1 MYEEYFGLSGP
12 PFKLNPDPKFFF
24 GSRSHN
30 KAMAYLHYGLKQAE
44 GFIVITGPVGAGK
57 STAIGHLLDQL
68 DRSNIVAA
76 QLLTTNVAPD
86 ELLEHILSAF
96 RIEPE
101 NAGRTGQLEAFED
114 YLFDQ
119 LHRGRRVLL
128 IMDEAQNLP
137 DKTLEELR
145 MLSNLDYDG
154 TPLFQVFLVG
164 QPEFRDTLLSDRMEQ
179 LKQRVIASYH
189 LENLSREETQ
199 EYILHRLSVVGW
211 NQDPVF
217 TDEAFDAIYAE
228 TGGRPR
234 RINTLC
240 NRLMLHC
247 SLEQLHE
254 VDAEVLESVISEL
267 HEEKLGSEGEQSVE
281 KKPEQLP
288 KPTKVDNAQSGSD
301 ESIDRKSKSQSQDIA
316 VEVAVPVSEKNE
328 ESAGTATPNKRMSV
342 LDRLREGRSQGSQS
356 DDGDERHE
364 ATLTDVASAI
374 VAASADTDDKQILA
388 PGKSNKAS
396 SAKSLGQESW
406 RKGAER
412 SIDDVRNDLKEAN
425 ANLRRLRG
433 MLDKNATDRREKG
446 IKIADALANADGI
459 IDELRHSEQIDFKTS
474 MPPAHIVSPD
484 ESDDVSNPSN
494 ASETKFA
501 LSVDVEDY
509 FQVWAFSEKIKRD
522 SWHGFELRVGD
533 NTRRCLDLFDQ
544 HDAKATFFMLGWV
557 AERDP
562 ALAREIVE
570 RGHELAS
577 HGYDHTKV
585 NLQTRSA
592 FREDATRSKNL
603 LEDLAGTAVT
613 GYRAAGFSIDA
624 STPWAHETLAEIG
637 YRYSSSSHPIAHDH
651 YGDAEAPQSAYC
663 PIDGDDFLEAPV
675 ATTSLFGR
683 RVSCAGGG
691 WFRAAPVGFS
701 KALLRRAAAEQDGP
715 IIFYFHPW
723 EIDPDQPRIS
733 DVSAKSKF
741 RHYLNIDRMEAKL
754 GNILSSFTWRRIDDT
769 LTLPAKKP

>member
-86 ELLEHILSAF
+86 ELLEHVLSAF

-101 NAGRTGQLEAFED
+101 NPGRTGQLEAFED

-217 TDEAFDAIYAE
+217 TDEAFDAVYAE
-228 TGGRPR
+228 TEGRPR

-247 SLEQLHE
+247 SLEELHE
-254 VDAEVLESVISEL
+254 VDGEVLESVVSEL
-267 HEEKLGSEGEQSVE
+267 HEEKLSSGGEQPAE
-281 KKPEQLP
+281 KKPGQLP
-288 KPTKVDNAQSGSD
+288 KPTKVEPVNSGAAQAANNTSTSG
-301 ESIDRKSKSQSQDIA
+301 EIIEERPIA
-316 VEVAVPVSEKNE
+316 TS
-328 ESAGTATPNKRMSV
+328 PNKRMSV
-342 LDRLREGRSQGSQS
+342 LDRLRSGRSHEAHSIDTGLRQ
-356 DDGDERHE
+356 E
-364 ATLTDVASAI
+364 ATLTEVADAI
-374 VAASADTDDKQILA
+374 VAAST
-388 PGKSNKAS
+388 AS
-396 SAKSLGQESW
+396 TESDAGSDKSLVDEAW

-425 ANLRRLRG
+425 SNLRRLRG
-433 MLDKNATDRREKG
+433 ALDQNATDRREKG
-446 IKIADALANADGI
+446 IKIADALSNADAI
-459 IDELRHSEQIDFKTS
+459 IDELRRPEQIDFK
-474 MPPAHIVSPD
+474 MNVPPTQVISAA
-484 ESDDVSNPSN
+484 DDKV
-494 ASETKFA
+494 ETKIADTADSKFA

-522 SWHGFELRVGD
+522 SWHEFDLRVGD
-533 NTRRCLDLFDQ
+533 STRRCLDLFDE
-544 HDAKATFFMLGWV
+544 HEAKATFFMLGWV

-570 RGHELAS
+570 RGHEIGS

-585 NLQTRSA
+585 NLQSQSA
-592 FREDATRSKNL
+592 FREDALRSKKM
-603 LEDLAGTAVT
+603 LEDMAGMAVS

-624 STPWAHETLAEIG
+624 STPWAHETLLELG
-637 YRYSSSSHPIAHDH
+637 YKYSSSSHPIAHDH
-651 YGDAEAPQSAYC
+651 YGDAEAPQSAFC
-663 PIDGDDFLEAPV
+663 PKGVSNFLEVPV
-675 ATTSLFGR
+675 ATTTMFGR
-683 RVSCAGGG
+683 RLSCAGGG
-691 WFRAAPVGFS
+691 WFRAAPVPVS
-701 KALLRRAAAEQDGP
+701 KALLRRAAAEHEGP
-715 IIFYFHPW
+715 IVFYFHPW
-723 EIDPDQPRIS
+723 EIDVDQPRING
-733 DVSAKSKF
+733 VSAKSKF
-741 RHYLNIDRMEAKL
+741 RHYVNINRMEAKL
-754 GNILSSFTWRRIDDT
+754 KNVLSSFSWNRIDHT
-769 LTLPAKKP
+769 LSSPTKKP